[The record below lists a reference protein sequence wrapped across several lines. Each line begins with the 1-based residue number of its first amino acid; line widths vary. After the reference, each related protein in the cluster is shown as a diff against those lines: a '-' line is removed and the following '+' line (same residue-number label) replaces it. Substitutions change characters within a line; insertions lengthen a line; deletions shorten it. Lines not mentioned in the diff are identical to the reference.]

1 LAGLEDGS
9 VRCFDLRLSSMK
21 SQAVITFE
29 CHDRLVS
36 QVRTNPQAEN
46 VFLTGSYDGKVKMW
60 DLRNATGALHVLK
73 R

>member
-1 LAGLEDGS
+1 
-9 VRCFDLRLSSMK
+9 MK

-60 DLRNATGALHVLK
+60 DLRNATGALHMLK